1 MLQMFN
7 GNELVDTVRLTGG
20 QGLQLEQN
28 SSGVML
34 TLSADVCPTGRS
46 WDHYHCISHS
56 LLREPRGL
64 SEEARAG
71 RTPQKCGLESDSKG
85 MPKNVR

>member
-1 MLQMFN
+1 MGLHATSANLSNDMLQMFN

-34 TLSADVCPTGRS
+34 TAGTDMYQPGGPGTIIPL
-46 WDHYHCISHS
+46 HIS
-56 LLREPRGL
+56 
-64 SEEARAG
+64 
-71 RTPQKCGLESDSKG
+71 
-85 MPKNVR
+85 